1 MGSGAGLGATTSSDP
16 TSKPGKPGYLLGAG
30 MVTSI
35 TRPSALSEPLERVRV
50 EDG

>member
-1 MGSGAGLGATTSSDP
+1 MGSGAGLGATTLSE
-16 TSKPGKPGYLLGAG
+16 TSKPGMPGYLLGAG
-30 MVTSI
+30 MITSI